1 MADTKQRAPETRA
14 PGAVRREDD
23 EDALLVG
30 RFLRGDG
37 AAFDQLVRAHQDRV
51 ARLAYRLLGWSG
63 EVDDVVQEVFLAV
76 FRNVSRFRGDCRVST
91 WLTTITVN
99 KCRSARRRR
108 FVRLAFLRRLSDE
121 PRAAASSRP
130 AAEEGGAAAAI
141 DRVRIAVQA
150 LPARYREAV
159 VLRYLE
165 GMSIAEVGSALG
177 ISESATRVLLH
188 RARARLKDRLSDL
201 VED

>member
-1 MADTKQRAPETRA
+1 MADSKQHAPETRA

-23 EDALLVG
+23 EDAHLVG

-37 AAFDQLVRAHQDRV
+37 AAFDQLVSAHQDRV

-76 FRNVSRFRGDCRVST
+76 FKNVAGFRGDCRVST

-99 KCRSARRRR
+99 ECRSARRRR
-108 FVRLAFLRRLSDE
+108 FARLAFLRRLSDE
-121 PRAAASSRP
+121 PRAAASSPP
-130 AAEEGGAAAAI
+130 AAEAPAAL
-141 DRVRIAVQA
+141 DRIRAAVQA

-165 GMSIAEVGSALG
+165 GMPVAEVGRALG
-177 ISESATRVLLH
+177 VSEGATGVLLH
-188 RARARLKDRLSDL
+188 RARARLKDRLADL

>member
-1 MADTKQRAPETRA
+1 MADSKQHAPETRA

-23 EDALLVG
+23 EDAHLVG

-76 FRNVSRFRGDCRVST
+76 FKNVARFRGECRVST

-108 FVRLAFLRRLSDE
+108 FARLEFLRRLSDE
-121 PRAAASSRP
+121 PRAAASSPPAVEEGEAP
-130 AAEEGGAAAAI
+130 AAL
-141 DRVRIAVQA
+141 DRIRAAVQA

-165 GMSIAEVGSALG
+165 GMPIAEVGRAVGL
-177 ISESATRVLLH
+177 SEGATRVLLH
-188 RARARLKDRLSDL
+188 RSRARLKDRLADL

>member
-1 MADTKQRAPETRA
+1 MADSKQHAPETRA
-14 PGAVRREDD
+14 PGAARREDD
-23 EDALLVG
+23 EDAHLVG

-37 AAFDQLVRAHQDRV
+37 AAFDQLVSAHQDRV

-76 FRNVSRFRGDCRVST
+76 FKNVAGFRGDCRVST

-108 FVRLAFLRRLSDE
+108 LARLAFLRRLSDE
-121 PRAAASSRP
+121 PRAAASPSP
-130 AAEEGGAAAAI
+130 TVEEGATPAELDRIRAA
-141 DRVRIAVQA
+141 VLA
-150 LPARYREAV
+150 LPVRHREAV

-165 GMSIAEVGSALG
+165 GMPVAEVGRALG
-177 ISESATRVLLH
+177 LSEGATGVLLH
-188 RARARLKDRLSDL
+188 RARARLKDRLADL

>member
-1 MADTKQRAPETRA
+1 MADSKQHASETRA

-23 EDALLVG
+23 EDAHLVG

-37 AAFDQLVRAHQDRV
+37 AAFNQLVRTHQDRV

-76 FRNVSRFRGDCRVST
+76 FKNVAGFRGDCRVST

-99 KCRSARRRR
+99 KCRSARRHR
-108 FVRLAFLRRLSDE
+108 FTRLAFLRRLSDE
-121 PRAAASSRP
+121 PRAAASP
-130 AAEEGGAAAAI
+130 PTVEGGVAPAEL
-141 DRVRIAVQA
+141 DRIRAAVQA

-165 GMSIAEVGSALG
+165 GMPVAEVGLALG
-177 ISESATRVLLH
+177 VSEGATGVLLH
-188 RARARLKDRLSDL
+188 RARARLKDRLADL